1 MNLKDKNVQMSKK
14 KIKKSFLDYI
24 YDGES
29 EFIYL
34 FIGSGR
40 IASFIKCGESF
51 IKCGNMF
58 SEISFRKYIFGNI
71 FSEIYF
77 RKFIFGNL
85 FSEIFFRKFF
95 FGNL

>member
-24 YDGES
+24 YDEES

-40 IASFIKCGESF
+40 IASFIKCGEAF

-58 SEISFRKYIFGNI
+58 SEISFRKYIFI

-77 RKFIFGNL
+77 RKFFFGNF
-85 FSEIFFRKFF
+85 FSEIYR
-95 FGNL
+95 GR